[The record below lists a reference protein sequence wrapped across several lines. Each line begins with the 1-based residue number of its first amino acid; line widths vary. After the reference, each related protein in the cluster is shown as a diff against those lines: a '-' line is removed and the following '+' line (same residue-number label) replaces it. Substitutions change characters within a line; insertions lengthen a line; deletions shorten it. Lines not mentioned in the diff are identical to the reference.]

1 MSEKSH
7 LYPINFSPT
16 VQTFSPLN
24 YPSSPN
30 VFYSQKVQ
38 VSSPTF
44 YDNKPSSESLEQ
56 SKTKLKMLERENRL
70 KEEENHALSEMNQ
83 DLKSHVETLEEKLKE
98 MLFMPENSDSDR
110 DLTTRLMEQQEFF
123 QKKQKLYE
131 EERAR
136 LLQILQNREQLCQEI
151 QNSKSN
157 ESEYVIQEL
166 EAKLMEKEDQM
177 ENLIVKVKCLNSS
190 NEELK
195 SQLTSK
201 DQNFALQ
208 KQEIESKTKRLLGE
222 NEKICM
228 LNNTL
233 LSELENLR
241 NIYTNADCNNTMFLE
256 EITLKHQKEME
267 AQKNQL
273 VQLYEMEKN
282 SLATRLS
289 DLQFHFE
296 HFKNTHEEVL
306 IENESLRKE
315 NNELQTFLSIENR
328 KKEDLLSFV
337 TRTKELELKLETIL
351 GKNEELVILYE
362 ASRQEGEDFR
372 RKYEALNVSQ
382 ADFLGEMQRKF
393 EEEKDILIKEEVI
406 RHTSILKEEN
416 IDLSDNLR
424 LYILK
429 TEEMNERMNMM
440 ARENEKL
447 NTLLSEKLKEFETMK
462 IDVLNYKNLQ
472 ERQDDYLVV
481 YEKVRTENRRLREDI
496 EKVLSD
502 NEKVNNLI
510 VAKET
515 EISSIK
521 EQYKILYEDYEIR
534 IRDFTI
540 TNTQQIELI
549 NDLKH
554 DIETINDKKGES
566 DHNSLLASRLL
577 EENSRVRKGIEHDL
591 IDLKNLQIETENA
604 NGALRKKIS
613 LLEDLNKEINF
624 RFEEKTKE
632 VNVLLSKLESV
643 ENNFSIQ
650 SQEYS
655 SNLEKSLEVYQIE
668 IQRLQTTLQKT
679 QENYQKL
686 ELEFQTTSA
695 QLKESQSL
703 LLEIREKCNFL
714 ETRKTELERINY
726 DFSVDKEKDKK
737 GFMQKSSNLEQKLI
751 ELERLNDDLR
761 ARNADLNER
770 LQKFESERINI
781 LENMKQMNLDNAK
794 LNEEILILKEEN
806 SILASKLDKLVGDH
820 ENCYEDLNKKNAEL
834 AKKLD
839 ELLKEHQK
847 CYDDMIKEKKK
858 LEENFA
864 ESENKYKNKI
874 INMENDY
881 RTKIENYTQKI
892 SLLEQRISSIIT
904 EKEKVEKNL
913 RIKIDEEEGLIRKLR
928 LLEEQIHQLEEEK
941 TRLESAIRDNIR
953 EYEKNLRIL
962 EEKNASLIKELERFE
977 NILREKAREHDI
989 NLQNMHR
996 EFDLK
1001 LQDGEAY
1008 YTNQVSSLKS
1018 TVKDLEH
1025 QNSLLRSDNEMLF
1038 NEKDHLLRE
1047 IDLIRSS
1054 SPPSYPEPLR
1064 ENIFRPPPPPPIFD
1078 SDSMKENIFRGPP
1091 VIPIYDSETIKENI
1105 FRSSPPIFEI
1115 DPMKENL
1122 LRPPISNNYPS
1133 FNNFPSVVPHFKRPP
1148 RNVLGSIGNMGER
1161 GLDILKDNERL
1172 NEQILRRCRQIIG
1185 EN

>member
-1 MSEKSH
+1 MSENSH

-30 VFYSQKVQ
+30 VFYTQKVQ

-44 YDNKPSSESLEQ
+44 YDTKQSSPLEQ
-56 SKTKLKMLERENRL
+56 NKTKIKMLERENRL
-70 KEEENHALSEMNQ
+70 KEEENHALTEMNE
-83 DLKSHVETLEEKLKE
+83 DLKSHVETLEQKLKE
-98 MLFMPENSDSDR
+98 MLFMPENSESDR
-110 DLTTRLMEQQEFF
+110 DLTTRLMEQQDFF

-131 EERAR
+131 EERSR
-136 LLQILQNREQLCQEI
+136 LLQILQSREQLCQEM
-151 QNSKSN
+151 QNAKSN
-157 ESEYVIQEL
+157 ESEYIMQEL
-166 EAKLMEKEDQM
+166 ETKLIEKDDQI
-177 ENLIVKVKCLNSS
+177 EKLIAKVKCLTSS

-208 KQEIESKTKRLLGE
+208 KQEIESKTKRLLSE

-233 LSELENLR
+233 ISELENLR
-241 NIYTNADCNNTMFLE
+241 NIYTNADSNNTMFVE
-256 EITLKHQKEME
+256 EITIKHQKEME

-282 SLATRLS
+282 SLANRLS
-289 DLQFHFE
+289 DLQYHFE
-296 HFKNTHEEVL
+296 HFKKTHEELL
-306 IENESLRKE
+306 IENESLRKD

-351 GKNEELVILYE
+351 GKNEELLILYE

-382 ADFLGEMQRKF
+382 AEFLEEMQRKF
-393 EEEKDILIKEEVI
+393 EEEKDTLIKEEVF
-406 RHTSILKEEN
+406 RHTAILKEEN
-416 IDLSDNLR
+416 SDLNDNLR
-424 LYILK
+424 LYMLK
-429 TEEMNERMNMM
+429 TEEVNERMNLM

-447 NTLLSEKLKEFETMK
+447 TTLLSEKVKELETIK

-472 ERQDDYLVV
+472 ERQDDYLAV
-481 YEKVRTENRRLREDI
+481 YEKIKSDNRKLREDI

-510 VAKET
+510 IAKET

-540 TNTQQIELI
+540 TNSQQIELI

-554 DIETINDKKGES
+554 DIETIKDKKGES
-566 DHNSLLASRLL
+566 DNNSLLASRLL
-577 EENSRVRKGIEHDL
+577 EENSRVRKGLEHDL
-591 IDLKNLQIETENA
+591 IDLKNLQIETENE
-604 NGALRKKIS
+604 NGVLRKKIS
-613 LLEDLNKEINF
+613 LLEQLNNQINIK
-624 RFEEKTKE
+624 FEEKSNE
-632 VNVLLSKLESV
+632 VIGLVSKLESV
-643 ENNFSIQ
+643 ESNFSIQ

-655 SNLEKSLEVYQIE
+655 TNLEKSLEAYQIE
-668 IQRLQTTLQKT
+668 IQRLQTALRETN
-679 QENYQKL
+679 ENYQNL
-686 ELEFQTTSA
+686 ELEFQTTSS
-695 QLKESQSL
+695 QLKQSQNL

-714 ETRKTELERINY
+714 ETRKIELERINY
-726 DFSVDKEKDKK
+726 DFNVNKEKDKK
-737 GFMQKSSNLEQKLI
+737 GFLQKSSNLEQKLI

-761 ARNADLNER
+761 TKNSDLHER
-770 LQKFESERINI
+770 LQKFEEERMNI
-781 LENMKQMNLDNAK
+781 LDNMKQMNLDNAK
-794 LNEEILILKEEN
+794 LNKEIVILKEEN
-806 SILASKLDKLVGDH
+806 SILVSKLDKLVTDH
-820 ENCYEDLNKKNAEL
+820 QGCYDDLNKENAEL
-834 AKKLD
+834 SKKLD
-839 ELLKEHQK
+839 ELMKEHQN
-847 CYDDMIKEKKK
+847 CYDDMMKEKKK
-858 LEENFA
+858 MEETFG
-864 ESENKYKNKI
+864 ESETKYKNKI
-874 INMENDY
+874 NNIENDY
-881 RTKIENYTQKI
+881 KTKNDSYAQKLSALEQKI
-892 SLLEQRISSIIT
+892 ASIIS
-904 EKEKVEKNL
+904 EKDKLERNL
-913 RIKIDEEEGLIRKLR
+913 KAKLDEEEGLKRKLR
-928 LLEEQIHQLEEEK
+928 LLEDQIHQLDDEK
-941 TRLESAIRDNIR
+941 ARLESAIRDNIR

-962 EEKNASLIKELERFE
+962 EEKNASLSNELDHFE
-977 NILREKAREHDI
+977 SILRDKSRDHDI
-989 NLQNMHR
+989 NLQNLHR

-1001 LQDGEAY
+1001 LQDGESY
-1008 YTNQVSSLKS
+1008 YTNQVASLKT

-1047 IDLIRSS
+1047 IDLIKSS
-1054 SPPSYPEPLR
+1054 SPPSYQEPFK
-1064 ENIFRPPPPPPIFD
+1064 ENIFRPPPPPLIFD
-1078 SDSMKENIFRGPP
+1078 SNPIKENIFRGPT
-1091 VIPIYDSETIKENI
+1091 VPIFDSEPIKDNI
-1105 FRSSPPIFEI
+1105 FRGSPPIFEI
-1115 DPMKENL
+1115 DPMKENH
-1122 LRPPISNNYPS
+1122 LRPPVLNNYS
-1133 FNNFPSVVPHFKRPP
+1133 LFNNVPSVVPNFKRPQ
-1148 RNVLGSIGNMGER
+1148 RNVLGSIGNLGEK